1 MAPLRVPSVF
11 MAFLGLCTLACMT
24 VIPVYF
30 RHHYYILELASVK
43 RDRGCREA
51 VVVKRRATSLIDDV
65 LCSGLRPILRCVR
78 NASVPSL
85 PLDGVKSWQ
94 YRLARDA
101 DFSRHDQLS
110 SRHETCA
117 LVGSSYNLMKNEF
130 GAEIDSRDLVVRL
143 NDPPVKGYEKH
154 VGARPADISIFNF
167 VMAKIRKKC
176 AEPPRNGS
184 LMVQCSFSVDKGGG
198 GDDAKGRAE
207 TSTQCAESTWRKYG
221 LKTYVMSNYVFGM
234 AERALAYHPVRRS
247 TERKYRPTCGLRSI
261 IFLMGLC
268 QNLHLYGFGGTN
280 DADPYK
286 YYSKSTTKHIYEATS
301 HDFIGESH
309 FIDNF
314 ANLTAFGLSW
324 NGKLIVH
331 R

>member
-1 MAPLRVPSVF
+1 MARSEF
-11 MAFLGLCTLACMT
+11 AAFLGLCTMTAACM
-24 VIPVYF
+24 IAISAYLRHQHQHNNEPV
-30 RHHYYILELASVK
+30 K
-43 RDRGCREA
+43 EA
-51 VVVKRRATSLIDDV
+51 WTVVKTSLLIDDV
-65 LCSGLRPILRCVR
+65 LCSGIRPIFKCLG
-78 NASVPSL
+78 NSSPS
-85 PLDGVKSWQ
+85 P
-94 YRLARDA
+94 YRLAEDA
-101 DFSRHDQLS
+101 DFSLYEQLS

-221 LKTYVMSNYVFGM
+221 LKTYVMSNYVFRM
-234 AERALAYHPVRRS
+234 AERALAYQPVRGS
-247 TERKYRPTCGLRSI
+247 TKTKVYRPTCGLRSI
-261 IFLMGLC
+261 IFLLGLC
-268 QNLHLYGFGGTN
+268 QNLHLYGFGGTTDN
-280 DADPYK
+280 EPYK
-286 YYSKSTTKHIYEATS
+286 YYSKLETKRMYGSKS

-309 FIDNF
+309 FIDDF
-314 ANLTAFGLSW
+314 AKGALNLTAFGISW